1 MGQNSHYE
9 RIFSAFTLRSMTKA
23 LNMYF
28 LLLDIQKS
36 LLYISHLL
44 AVIRVFDMGRP
55 GVDLSV
61 WQQYFR
67 LERGERLLTG
77 CVLEIIRHTSL
88 NRLPYYHNQLQIPDS
103 IICDEYI
110 RQPLVAK
117 PSQNITIWIRSK
129 VHVVGYNVCIPY
141 SN

>member
-1 MGQNSHYE
+1 MQS
-9 RIFSAFTLRSMTKA
+9 IAKV

-44 AVIRVFDMGRP
+44 AVIRVFDMRRP
-55 GVDLSV
+55 GVDVSV

-88 NRLPYYHNQLQIPDS
+88 DRLPYYHNQLQIPEIGRAS
-103 IICDEYI
+103 CRE
-110 RQPLVAK
+110 RV
-117 PSQNITIWIRSK
+117 
-129 VHVVGYNVCIPY
+129 
-141 SN
+141 